1 MHEEEWINQ
10 LKIFKMDEY
19 KGKIKYPSV
28 VAFLDKSI
36 VLIRQNDNKASILKY
51 AIKMLNKKKMTYNA
65 REYILAPCTI

>member
-1 MHEEEWINQ
+1 MKKNGSIQ

-36 VLIRQNDNKASILKY
+36 ALIKQNDRL
-51 AIKMLNKKKMTYNA
+51 
-65 REYILAPCTI
+65 PF

>member
-1 MHEEEWINQ
+1 
-10 LKIFKMDEY
+10 MDEY

-36 VLIRQNDNKASILKY
+36 ALIRQNDNKASILKY